1 MSFHAQTEWRHSA
14 KNAVAQSRSEGAELE
29 DASSIFKF
37 CKPGIESFTKRKL
50 HIFKV
55 VMNQICLRKEQNE
68 CKSEVVEDGRRWE
81 GFKVEALKHMTM
93 KCLPKVCSVTRY
105 VHNSTCFLFVLSKI
119 MNSWILKYS
128 EVVRMHSSREGKCE
142 LINAAVP
149 LLSLRSSSTAA
160 IFCGENAVCCAFSFR
175 PGKINNGSGSI
186 LTLPKVRCRFMHKP
200 SEGTRQK
207 MR

>member
-81 GFKVEALKHMTM
+81 GFKVESVKTHDYEMPSQSMLSNEVCPQLHMF
-93 KCLPKVCSVTRY
+93 SVR
-105 VHNSTCFLFVLSKI
+105 FSKI

-186 LTLPKVRCRFMHKP
+186 LTLPKERCRFMHKP